1 MKWLFWFH
9 FAWVVGASW
18 WVWTHEPM
26 KRGPASQVEFKD
38 PYRHLKY

>member
-9 FAWVVGASW
+9 FALVAGAAWWSW
-18 WVWTHEPM
+18 SHEPL
-26 KRGPASQVEFKD
+26 KRVPASQVEWKD